1 MRKTTKDPFGHTI
14 KFAKK
19 HTIPLYYYN
28 IGAPVANLHGI
39 RTHAMPNALTQQPR
53 ATRNPCTSTPLHTC
67 HCAGLL
73 PWRHHN
79 QRKDLQLTSPTPLA
93 NNSCSYHHPPTPRS
107 LNNPSILEWF
117 EAKWRK
123 YRNSETCALKY

>member
-39 RTHAMPNALTQQPR
+39 RTHARNAERIDTT
-53 ATRNPCTSTPLHTC
+53 AAGDTEPLH
-67 HCAGLL
+67 
-73 PWRHHN
+73 
-79 QRKDLQLTSPTPLA
+79 
-93 NNSCSYHHPPTPRS
+93 
-107 LNNPSILEWF
+107 
-117 EAKWRK
+117 
-123 YRNSETCALKY
+123 